1 MGVLS
6 DFERRLEGAVE
17 GFFARAFRSGLQP
30 VELAKAIRRYMGDTR
45 HVAEDGVVVPNV
57 FRFKVNPK
65 DIDRLS
71 TYGERLH
78 QELAEVAVRSAK
90 ESGWLLRGPA
100 LVRIEAADDVS
111 YGTYVL
117 NGKVEKVDREATGA
131 VTSVQPRAP
140 GTRGVTLRVIR
151 GGDPGT
157 EHPLEGNRVVVG
169 RGSDCDIPLDDPTV
183 SRRHAAI
190 VRRGDEWWVVDLEST
205 NGTQVN
211 GEPTA
216 EQRLRAGD
224 RIEFGEAVAEFV
236 ETSG

>member
-1 MGVLS
+1 MGVLQ

-57 FRFKVNPK
+57 FRFRLNPR
-65 DIDRLS
+65 DIDHLS
-71 TYGERLH
+71 TYGERLRE
-78 QELAEVAVRSAK
+78 ELGEVAVRTAK

-100 LVRIEAADDVS
+100 LVRVEPAREVA

-117 NGKVEKVDREATGA
+117 NGKVERVEREATGA
-131 VTSVQPRAP
+131 VTSVQPAVGARD
-140 GTRGVTLRVIR
+140 GVALRILR
-151 GGDPGT
+151 GGEAGT
-157 EHPLEGNRVVVG
+157 EHPLDGARVVVG
-169 RGSDCDIPLDDPTV
+169 RSSDCDIALDDPTV
-183 SRRHAAI
+183 SRRHAAL
-190 VRRGDEWWVVDLEST
+190 VHRGDEWWVVDLEST

-211 GEPTA
+211 DEPTA
-216 EQRLRAGD
+216 EQRLRRGD

-236 ETSG
+236 EAPR